1 MFDKNRQ
8 KVTKKRGTWDRY
20 NNSTA
25 VQRSIDA
32 RFKQWMNFETC
43 TCQKYTES
51 VQIQWIK
58 KNNYINKGN
67 VSSLMKIVKTADDS
81 YVGLLRLSQHKHKI
95 SSMENCR
102 LTKRSTKRFV
112 DGGHKNAF
120 VITNE

>member
-1 MFDKNRQ
+1 
-8 KVTKKRGTWDRY
+8 
-20 NNSTA
+20 
-25 VQRSIDA
+25 
-32 RFKQWMNFETC
+32 MNFETC

>member
-1 MFDKNRQ
+1 M
-8 KVTKKRGTWDRY
+8 
-20 NNSTA
+20 
-25 VQRSIDA
+25 
-32 RFKQWMNFETC
+32 
-43 TCQKYTES
+43 
-51 VQIQWIK
+51 
-58 KNNYINKGN
+58 KNNYINKGK

-81 YVGLLRLSQHKHKI
+81 YVLRRSQHRHEI

>member
-1 MFDKNRQ
+1 
-8 KVTKKRGTWDRY
+8 
-20 NNSTA
+20 
-25 VQRSIDA
+25 
-32 RFKQWMNFETC
+32 MNFETC

-58 KNNYINKGN
+58 KKLINNYINKGN

-81 YVGLLRLSQHKHKI
+81 YVGLLRLSQHKHRI

>member
-1 MFDKNRQ
+1 
-8 KVTKKRGTWDRY
+8 
-20 NNSTA
+20 
-25 VQRSIDA
+25 
-32 RFKQWMNFETC
+32 MNFETC

-58 KNNYINKGN
+58 KKLINNYINKGN

>member
-1 MFDKNRQ
+1 
-8 KVTKKRGTWDRY
+8 
-20 NNSTA
+20 
-25 VQRSIDA
+25 
-32 RFKQWMNFETC
+32 MNFETC

-58 KNNYINKGN
+58 KNNYIIKGN

>member
-1 MFDKNRQ
+1 
-8 KVTKKRGTWDRY
+8 
-20 NNSTA
+20 
-25 VQRSIDA
+25 
-32 RFKQWMNFETC
+32 MNFETC

-51 VQIQWIK
+51 VQIQWI

-81 YVGLLRLSQHKHKI
+81 YGLLRLSQHKHKI

>member
-1 MFDKNRQ
+1 
-8 KVTKKRGTWDRY
+8 
-20 NNSTA
+20 
-25 VQRSIDA
+25 
-32 RFKQWMNFETC
+32 MNFETC

-58 KNNYINKGN
+58 KIKNNYINKGN

-81 YVGLLRLSQHKHKI
+81 YEGLLRLSQHKHKI

>member
-1 MFDKNRQ
+1 
-8 KVTKKRGTWDRY
+8 
-20 NNSTA
+20 
-25 VQRSIDA
+25 
-32 RFKQWMNFETC
+32 MND
-43 TCQKYTES
+43 
-51 VQIQWIK
+51 
-58 KNNYINKGN
+58 NYINKVK

-81 YVGLLRLSQHKHKI
+81 YVLRLPQHKHRI

>member
-1 MFDKNRQ
+1 
-8 KVTKKRGTWDRY
+8 
-20 NNSTA
+20 
-25 VQRSIDA
+25 
-32 RFKQWMNFETC
+32 MNFETC

-120 VITNE
+120 VVTNE

>member
-1 MFDKNRQ
+1 MNEFRNMYMSKIYRISSN
-8 KVTKKRGTWDRY
+8 TMNKK
-20 NNSTA
+20 
-25 VQRSIDA
+25 
-32 RFKQWMNFETC
+32 KL
-43 TCQKYTES
+43 
-51 VQIQWIK
+51 

>member
-1 MFDKNRQ
+1 MSKIYRISSN
-8 KVTKKRGTWDRY
+8 TMNKK
-20 NNSTA
+20 
-25 VQRSIDA
+25 
-32 RFKQWMNFETC
+32 KL
-43 TCQKYTES
+43 
-51 VQIQWIK
+51 

>member
-1 MFDKNRQ
+1 
-8 KVTKKRGTWDRY
+8 
-20 NNSTA
+20 
-25 VQRSIDA
+25 
-32 RFKQWMNFETC
+32 MNFETC

-51 VQIQWIK
+51 VQIQWI

-95 SSMENCR
+95 SSIENCR

>member
-1 MFDKNRQ
+1 
-8 KVTKKRGTWDRY
+8 
-20 NNSTA
+20 
-25 VQRSIDA
+25 
-32 RFKQWMNFETC
+32 MNFEPC

-51 VQIQWIK
+51 VQTQWIK
-58 KNNYINKGN
+58 KNNNYINKGN

-120 VITNE
+120 VVTNE

>member
-1 MFDKNRQ
+1 
-8 KVTKKRGTWDRY
+8 
-20 NNSTA
+20 
-25 VQRSIDA
+25 
-32 RFKQWMNFETC
+32 MNFETC

-51 VQIQWIK
+51 VQIQWI

>member
-1 MFDKNRQ
+1 MICLIKI
-8 KVTKKRGTWDRY
+8 VKKWPKKGGHETDII
-20 NNSTA
+20 TL
-25 VQRSIDA
+25 QRSIDA

-81 YVGLLRLSQHKHKI
+81 YVGLLRLSQTQNFINGKWSTYQKKHQTI
-95 SSMENCR
+95 CR
-102 LTKRSTKRFV
+102 WWS
-112 DGGHKNAF
+112 
-120 VITNE
+120 

>member
-1 MFDKNRQ
+1 
-8 KVTKKRGTWDRY
+8 
-20 NNSTA
+20 
-25 VQRSIDA
+25 
-32 RFKQWMNFETC
+32 MNFETC

-81 YVGLLRLSQHKHKI
+81 YVGLLRLAQHKHKI